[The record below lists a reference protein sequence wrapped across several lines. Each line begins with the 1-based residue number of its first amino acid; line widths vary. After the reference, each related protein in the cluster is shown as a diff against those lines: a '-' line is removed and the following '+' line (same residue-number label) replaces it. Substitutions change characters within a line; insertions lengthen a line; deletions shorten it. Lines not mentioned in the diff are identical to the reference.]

1 MRAGAAGQPKPEAC
15 EGMAIDAQQ
24 AHWSARP
31 DEGGRYIC
39 GCTPGFCTCTKG
51 KGCALAHCLW
61 CDASSAAASACPL
74 GLSAPASAAPADGVA
89 AGASDGDPWAGLG
102 GGCWARLSGADCWAR
117 LSGRQ
122 DADRRP
128 LPCVSGAVAPELPG
142 GCAGRAG
149 RGRSVGPGAACS
161 VLMCPASLDDY
172 KGSDVTHILTGTSEI
187 GHIHWDESIHSL
199 E

>member
-1 MRAGAAGQPKPEAC
+1 
-15 EGMAIDAQQ
+15 MAV
-24 AHWSARP
+24 
-31 DEGGRYIC
+31 E
-39 GCTPGFCTCTKG
+39 
-51 KGCALAHCLW
+51 
-61 CDASSAAASACPL
+61 
-74 GLSAPASAAPADGVA
+74 AAPLRAQDGNAQRPV
-89 AGASDGDPWAGLG
+89 GAVNHRCG
-102 GGCWARLSGADCWAR
+102 
-117 LSGRQ
+117 
-122 DADRRP
+122 
-128 LPCVSGAVAPELPG
+128 SGAVAPELPG